1 MIDVTQ
7 AVARA
12 KAYVKRL
19 FAGESILHV
28 GIEEVKYDEEQ
39 EVWNVTIGFFREWD
53 AKAPPPTPPYFKS
66 IVGKHHQEWNRRT
79 FKVLAVEGESGKV
92 RSMTNRVFSASE

>member
-7 AVARA
+7 AVAHA

-28 GIEEVKYDEEQ
+28 GVEEVKYDEDQ
-39 EVWNVTIGFFREWD
+39 RVWNVTIGFFREWD
-53 AKAPPPTPPYFKS
+53 VKSPSPTPAYLEP
-66 IVGKHHQEWNRRT
+66 IIGKRHQEWTRRT
-79 FKVLAVEGESGKV
+79 FKVLAVEDESGDV
-92 RSMTNRVFSASE
+92 RSMTNRVLSAPE

>member
-7 AVARA
+7 AVAQA

-28 GIEEVKYDEEQ
+28 GIEEVEYDEEQ
-39 EVWNVTIGFFREWD
+39 RVWNVTIGFFREWD
-53 AKAPPPTPPYFKS
+53 AKSPSPTPAYLEP
-66 IVGKHHQEWNRRT
+66 IIGKRYQEWNRRT
-79 FKVLAVEGESGKV
+79 FKVLAVEGESGNV
-92 RSMTNRVFSASE
+92 RSMTHRVF